1 MTNQTGGS
9 KAPRRQDL
17 KRTLGLSSLVAVAIG
32 LVVGQG
38 PIVSA
43 MQGFA
48 LGGSDFL
55 VAILIAFFIA
65 LFSIFS
71 FAELSLMFPRA
82 GTLGSYTE
90 VAMGHFPAIA
100 SVFGGYVAVA
110 FFGLTAELLLVGIV
124 TNSVFPWANP
134 TAVAVTILAVVTL
147 VNILGTDVFAKV
159 QNLLAYSMAAVML
172 MVGISALLGLG
183 NNVPEG
189 VKSFGNFTGLTT
201 NGFVGLIGLAIWM
214 LIAEEFVCPLIEE
227 SIEPEKNVPM
237 AMIIGLVSVTVVY
250 LIFCL
255 GAMKFM
261 TSDMIMA
268 SKTPHIDYVTSVFGP
283 SSMWVA
289 VVIALTAGLSTIN
302 TVIAAIPRM
311 VYGLSHNGQAPK
323 VFMSLH
329 PTTRAPWVAIVAFS
343 VCVLITL
350 LTAGSNF
357 DTVIVLLIA
366 AGALWLM
373 AYIVA
378 HLDVM
383 ILRRRYPDMARPFRT
398 PFFPVPQIVGI
409 VAMIYVIWNNSPTP
423 ELTAQIWTYTGTTL
437 AIVLVLSALWVKL
450 VMRKGLFTPEDPKHA
465 LES

>member
-1 MTNQTGGS
+1 MTDQTGGNATPQRDS
-9 KAPRRQDL
+9 F
-17 KRTLGLSSLVAVAIG
+17 KRTLGLTSLVAVAIG

-55 VAILIAFFIA
+55 IAMAVAFFIA

-90 VAMGHFPAIA
+90 VAMGHFPAMA
-100 SVFGGYVAVA
+100 SVLGGYVAVA
-110 FFGLTAELLLVGIV
+110 FFGLTAELLLVGFV

-134 TAVAVTILAVVTL
+134 TVVAVVILAAVTV
-147 VNILGTDVFAKV
+147 VNIMGTDIFAKV
-159 QNLLAYSMAAVML
+159 QNVLAYSMAAVMI
-172 MVGISALLGLG
+172 MVGLGALLGLG
-183 NNVPEG
+183 NDVPVG
-189 VKSFGNFTGLTT
+189 VQSFANFTSLTS
-201 NGFVGLIGLAIWM
+201 NGWVGLIGLAIWM

-227 SIEPEKNVPM
+227 SKDPERNVPK
-237 AMIIGLVSVTVVY
+237 AMILGLIGVTVVY
-250 LIFCL
+250 LAFCF

-261 TSDMIMA
+261 TPDMILG
-268 SKTPHIDYVTSVFGP
+268 SKTPHIDYVTSVFGQGA
-283 SSMWVA
+283 MWVA

-311 VYGLSHNGQAPK
+311 VYGLAHNGQAPK
-323 VFMSLH
+323 MFMMLH
-329 PTTRAPWVAIVAFS
+329 PTAKTPWVAIVVFS
-343 VCVLITL
+343 ICVLITL
-350 LTAGSNF
+350 LTAGTNF

-398 PFFPVPQIVGI
+398 PFYPVPQIVGI
-409 VAMIYVIWNNSPTP
+409 VAMVYVIWHNSPAP

-437 AIVLVLSALWVKL
+437 AIVLVLSALWVTL
-450 VMRKGLFTPEDPKHA
+450 VMKKGLFTPEAPKHA
-465 LES
+465 LED

>member
-1 MTNQTGGS
+1 MTDQTAGNATPHRDS
-9 KAPRRQDL
+9 F
-17 KRTLGLSSLVAVAIG
+17 KRTLGLTSLVAVAIG

-55 VAILIAFFIA
+55 IAIVIAFFIA

-90 VAMGHFPAIA
+90 VAMGHFPAMA
-100 SVFGGYVAVA
+100 SVLGGYVAVA
-110 FFGLTAELLLVGIV
+110 FFGLTAELLLVGFV

-134 TAVAVTILAVVTL
+134 TVVAVVILAAVTV
-147 VNILGTDVFAKV
+147 VNIMGTDIFAKV
-159 QNLLAYSMAAVML
+159 QNLLAYSMAAVMI
-172 MVGISALLGLG
+172 MVGLGALLGLG
-183 NNVPEG
+183 YDVPTG
-189 VKSFGNFTGLTT
+189 VQSFSNFTSLTT
-201 NGFVGLIGLAIWM
+201 NGWVGLIGLAIWM

-227 SIEPEKNVPM
+227 TKDPERNVPK
-237 AMIIGLVSVTVVY
+237 AMILGLIGVTIVY
-250 LIFCL
+250 LIFCF

-261 TSDMIMA
+261 TPDMILG
-268 SKTPHIDYVTSVFGP
+268 SKTPHIDYVTSVFG
-283 SSMWVA
+283 SGAMWVA

-311 VYGLSHNGQAPK
+311 VYGLAHNGQAPK
-323 VFMSLH
+323 MFMALH
-329 PTTRAPWVAIVAFS
+329 PSTKTPWVAIVAFS
-343 VCVLITL
+343 ICVLITL
-350 LTAGSNF
+350 LTAGTNF
-357 DTVIVLLIA
+357 DTVIALLIA
-366 AGALWLM
+366 GGALWLM

-398 PFFPVPQIVGI
+398 PFYPIPQIVGI
-409 VAMIYVIWNNSPTP
+409 VAMIYVIWHNSPAP
-423 ELTAQIWTYTGTTL
+423 ELTVQIWTYTGSTL
-437 AIVLVLSALWVKL
+437 AIVLVLCALWVTL
-450 VMRKGLFTPEDPKHA
+450 VMKKGLFTPEAPKHA
-465 LES
+465 LED